1 MLNTARQEI
10 EKSAKIL
17 GLSQREIVDLHK
29 IDQEHSFEIALSS
42 GKTLQAYRV
51 QHNKKRGP
59 YKGGIRYHHEVNLD
73 EVRAL
78 ATLMTFKTAALGL
91 PLGGGKGGVIVDP
104 KTLNSSELEELSRKY
119 AKHLAPH
126 IGPDKDIPAPDV
138 NTNGQI
144 IDWMVDEY
152 EKSTGETNKASFT
165 GKSLQ
170 NNGSLGREQATGMG
184 GFMVLQEYLAF
195 NNLSGKGL
203 TMAVQGFGNVGMYFA
218 IIANLKDANLK
229 IVAVSD
235 SGGALYSPGGLD
247 VQAIAE
253 YKKTGQSF
261 KDYKSTETSYIT
273 NSEMLG
279 LSVDVLALAALG
291 DAVTQNNMKDVKA
304 KLILELANGPVNSTA
319 ADYLY
324 KKDVVIIPDI
334 IANAGGVVVS
344 YFEYVQNLKNQT
356 WTEDEVNNKLQTML
370 TKATKSMLATAS
382 KYSVDLKTASFINAI
397 KNLV

>member
-17 GLSQREIVDLHK
+17 GLSQREIDDLHK

-42 GKTLQAYRV
+42 GKTLQAYRI

-59 YKGGIRYHHEVNLD
+59 YKGGIRYHHEVDLD

-104 KTLNSSELEELSRKY
+104 KSLNSSELEELSRKY

-165 GKSLQ
+165 GKSIQ
-170 NNGSLGREQATGMG
+170 NNGSLGREPATGMG
-184 GFMVLQEYLAF
+184 GFMVLKEYLKS
-195 NNLSGKGL
+195 NNLHNKEL
-203 TMAVQGFGNVGMYFA
+203 TVAIQGFGNVGMFFA
-218 IIANLKDANLK
+218 TIANQKDANLK

-235 SGGALYSPGGLD
+235 SGGALYSREGLD
-247 VQAIAE
+247 IKAIAE
-253 YKKTGQSF
+253 YKKTGRSF
-261 KDYKSTETSYIT
+261 KTYKAENVDYIDNKA
-273 NSEMLG
+273 MLA
-279 LSVDVLALAALG
+279 LPVDVLALAALG

-344 YFEYVQNLKNQT
+344 YFEYVQNLNNQT
-356 WTEDEVNNKLQTML
+356 WTENEVNDKLQKML
-370 TKATKSMLATAS
+370 DKATKSMLSTAQ
-382 KYSVDLKTASFINAI
+382 KYNVDLKTSAFINAI
-397 KNLV
+397 KNLI

>member
-17 GLSQREIVDLHK
+17 GLSQREIDDLHK
-29 IDQEHSFEIALSS
+29 IDQEHSFEISLSS
-42 GKTLQAYRV
+42 GKTLQAYRI

-59 YKGGIRYHHEVNLD
+59 YKGGIRYHHEVDLD

-104 KTLNSSELEELSRKY
+104 KSLNSSELEELSRKY

-170 NNGSLGREQATGMG
+170 NNGSLGREPATGMG
-184 GFMVLQEYLAF
+184 GFMVLKEYLKS
-195 NNLSGKGL
+195 NNLHNKEL
-203 TMAVQGFGNVGMYFA
+203 TVAIQGFGNVGMFFA
-218 IIANLKDANLK
+218 TIANQKDANLK

-235 SGGALYSPGGLD
+235 SGGALYSREGLD
-247 VQAIAE
+247 IKAIAE
-253 YKKTGQSF
+253 YKKTGRSF
-261 KDYKSTETSYIT
+261 KDYKAENVDYID
-273 NSEMLG
+273 NKAMLA
-279 LSVDVLALAALG
+279 LPVDVLALAALG

-344 YFEYVQNLKNQT
+344 YFEYVQNLNNQT

-382 KYSVDLKTASFINAI
+382 KYNIDLKTASFINAI
-397 KNLV
+397 KNLI